1 MRPRNAWRDTE
12 HGPIHRLRSQIQQL
26 ARPHLG
32 SRTSVR
38 CYGAAVCVNRDTRV
52 ALRCITRNGR
62 KVFAAG
68 LRCATACNFDLVE
81 SVSRLGQSDEN
92 AYLSTFGIELRRL
105 CLVESKEFVTN
116 QVVTRCKRLGDRRL
130 PVQVL
135 QHLRCTLKLSV
146 YASVGF
152 ISVHTQL
159 RLLRGGALNPSWSI
173 LKKTCQYI

>member
-116 QVVTRCKRLGDRRL
+116 QV

-173 LKKTCQYI
+173 LKKACQYI